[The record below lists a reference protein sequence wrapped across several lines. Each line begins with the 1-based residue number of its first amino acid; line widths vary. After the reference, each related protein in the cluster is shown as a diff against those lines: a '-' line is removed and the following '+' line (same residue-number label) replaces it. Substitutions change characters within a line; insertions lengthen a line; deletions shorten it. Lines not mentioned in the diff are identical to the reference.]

1 MFLCELR
8 ALFFV
13 FLNTSFSLSCFL
25 RVIRGS
31 LPLTVPGQHLFINNV
46 FSMRIFTRVSL
57 TQSQGN
63 RRGNKHFD
71 SSWSLETSSRY
82 KRQR

>member
-46 FSMRIFTRVSL
+46 FSMRIFTRVIVDPEPGKPSGK
-57 TQSQGN
+57 QA
-63 RRGNKHFD
+63 F
-71 SSWSLETSSRY
+71 
-82 KRQR
+82 